1 MKKHI
6 NRDNPRMLAFSRFT
20 KNRIAI
26 VGGLILTLIVLF
38 TFLGPYLSPH
48 DISQI
53 DVKLRYKPPT
63 RSNPFGTDMLGKD
76 VMTQVMIGGRISLAL
91 AALSA
96 SVTIVTGTLV
106 GSIAGYYGKWVDN
119 LLMRFTEFVH
129 VLPLLPMII
138 AFTAVFAFNM
148 PPLNRML
155 LTMIV
160 YGLLNFPT
168 LARLVRGEILSLKE
182 TEFIKAT
189 ALLGLSRASQIFRHL
204 IPNLMGVI
212 VASAAQIIANAI
224 LLELTLSFIGMG
236 FPPPTPTWGN
246 LIPNIRGNNV
256 VTSGYTWL
264 WFYPVSFISLTIISI
279 NLMGEGL
286 REALDPR
293 GEGRG

>member
-6 NRDNPRMLAFSRFT
+6 NRDNPWMLAFSRFT

-204 IPNLMGVI
+204 MPNLMGVI
-212 VASAAQIIANAI
+212 IASAAQIIANAI